1 MPIVSAKKMLVDAAQ
16 GGYAVGAFNVTNLI
30 QMEAVIET
38 AVSRRAPVI
47 VQTSVTPAKFLRP
60 EVLVA
65 AYRAL
70 AGPAPVPVC
79 LHLDHCT
86 DAAYAKRC
94 AELGYTNVMYDGS
107 KLDFD
112 ENVRITREV
121 VEYCHALGDI
131 TVEGELG
138 TVSGVEDQVRVA
150 ENEAELCDPARS
162 REFVERSGVD
172 LFAPAIGTA
181 HGVYMTENPK
191 IDFDRFEKI
200 QQLVNGQGILAPLIV
215 HGGTG
220 LKPEVVKR
228 LVALGGAKFN
238 VSTDLKHAW
247 IDATYDYIAAHRTEY
262 NPGKIDIA
270 AKQAVV
276 ERVNT
281 GSICSA
287 APAGWTQRRTSHD
300 AGHSSIPVRSGRSD
314 RRHRTRRA
322 PGGLQPDL
330 CRVRL
335 GRRVGCG
342 RVPPVASGRRRQ
354 GTHDALPE
362 HERLRSPRAA
372 GRGAGSD
379 PAAPP
384 AQDGCVRRADR
395 ERCLPLRPGVRRI
408 MEEAAALGL
417 TLGICTT
424 SNERAAG
431 AITRTLLAGIPLAF
445 VLAGDVVKAKKPD
458 PAIYQL
464 ALEKSGLEAGQCV
477 VFEDSHIGVRAAKAA
492 GMNVVATANL
502 YTQHE
507 DLSMADLGVD
517 CLGDPDG
524 PHSDGWP
531 TRPRSRWRRLHP
543 CPRSGRVVGRAL
555 V

>member
-38 AVSRRAPVI
+38 AVSRRSPVI
-47 VQTSVTPAKFLRP
+47 IQTSVTPAKFLRP

-107 KLDFD
+107 KLDFA

-121 VEYCHALGDI
+121 VEHCHALGDI

-181 HGVYMTENPK
+181 HGVYVTENPK
-191 IDFDRFEKI
+191 IDFDRFEQI

-228 LVALGGAKFN
+228 LVSLGGAKFN

-247 IDATYDYIAAHRTEY
+247 IDATYDYIASHRTEY

-270 AKQAVV
+270 AKQAVI
-276 ERVNT
+276 ERVNYWIDLL
-281 GSICSA
+281 GC
-287 APAGWTQRRTSHD
+287 AG
-300 AGHSSIPVRSGRSD
+300 
-314 RRHRTRRA
+314 
-322 PGGLQPDL
+322 
-330 CRVRL
+330 
-335 GRRVGCG
+335 RVG
-342 RVPPVASGRRRQ
+342 A
-354 GTHDALPE
+354 AE
-362 HERLRSPRAA
+362 ERP
-372 GRGAGSD
+372 
-379 PAAPP
+379 
-384 AQDGCVRRADR
+384 
-395 ERCLPLRPGVRRI
+395 
-408 MEEAAALGL
+408 
-417 TLGICTT
+417 
-424 SNERAAG
+424 
-431 AITRTLLAGIPLAF
+431 
-445 VLAGDVVKAKKPD
+445 
-458 PAIYQL
+458 
-464 ALEKSGLEAGQCV
+464 
-477 VFEDSHIGVRAAKAA
+477 
-492 GMNVVATANL
+492 
-502 YTQHE
+502 
-507 DLSMADLGVD
+507 
-517 CLGDPDG
+517 
-524 PHSDGWP
+524 
-531 TRPRSRWRRLHP
+531 
-543 CPRSGRVVGRAL
+543 
-555 V
+555 

>member
-1 MPIVSAKKMLVDAAQ
+1 METRNEPMPIVSAKKMLVDAVQ

-30 QMEAVIET
+30 QMEAVIDT

-70 AGPAPVPVC
+70 AAAAPVPVC

-162 REFVERSGVD
+162 REFVERSAVD

-191 IDFDRFEKI
+191 IDFDRFERI

-247 IDATYDYIAAHRTEY
+247 IDATYDYIAAHRTQY

-281 GSICSA
+281 WI
-287 APAGWTQRRTSHD
+287 
-300 AGHSSIPVRSGRSD
+300 
-314 RRHRTRRA
+314 
-322 PGGLQPDL
+322 DL
-330 CRVRL
+330 L
-335 GRRVGCG
+335 GCAG
-342 RVPPVASGRRRQ
+342 RV
-354 GTHDALPE
+354 DA
-362 HERLRSPRAA
+362 A
-372 GRGAGSD
+372 
-379 PAAPP
+379 
-384 AQDGCVRRADR
+384 
-395 ERCLPLRPGVRRI
+395 
-408 MEEAAALGL
+408 
-417 TLGICTT
+417 
-424 SNERAAG
+424 
-431 AITRTLLAGIPLAF
+431 
-445 VLAGDVVKAKKPD
+445 
-458 PAIYQL
+458 
-464 ALEKSGLEAGQCV
+464 
-477 VFEDSHIGVRAAKAA
+477 ED
-492 GMNVVATANL
+492 
-502 YTQHE
+502 Q
-507 DLSMADLGVD
+507 
-517 CLGDPDG
+517 P
-524 PHSDGWP
+524 
-531 TRPRSRWRRLHP
+531 
-543 CPRSGRVVGRAL
+543 
-555 V
+555 